1 MRRHPLPANPP
12 YSRPAKK
19 LPQLADAAQKPL
31 KESLN
36 NQICG
41 ISPFGKTLLI
51 GLSSMNRLRVL
62 YALQHGE
69 LCVNELADRL
79 DLSQP
84 YVSQQLRKLLA
95 SRLVC
100 ARRAK
105 QKIYYSISDPTLN
118 HFLRLALEAFCSD

>member
-62 YALQHGE
+62 YALEREE
-69 LCVNELADRL
+69 LCVCELADRL
-79 DLSQP
+79 GFSRP
-84 YVSQQLRKLLA
+84 YVSQQLRRLLA

-100 ARRAK
+100 ARRTERK
-105 QKIYYSISDPTLN
+105 VYYSISDLTLN
-118 HFLRLALEAFCSD
+118 RLLRLALDAYRPV

>member
-1 MRRHPLPANPP
+1 
-12 YSRPAKK
+12 
-19 LPQLADAAQKPL
+19 
-31 KESLN
+31 
-36 NQICG
+36 
-41 ISPFGKTLLI
+41 
-51 GLSSMNRLRVL
+51 MNRLRVL

-118 HFLRLALEAFCSD
+118 HFLRLALEAFCSE

>member
-1 MRRHPLPANPP
+1 MRSPTTTVNALPSPTGENP
-12 YSRPAKK
+12 R
-19 LPQLADAAQKPL
+19 LADGVPGRFRQT
-31 KESLN
+31 S
-36 NQICG
+36 QTSQTCS
-41 ISPFGKTLLI
+41 ISPYGNTLLV

-118 HFLRLALEAFCSD
+118 HFLRLALEAFCSE

>member
-1 MRRHPLPANPP
+1 MRRHRLPANPP

-36 NQICG
+36 SQICG

>member
-36 NQICG
+36 SQICG

>member
-36 NQICG
+36 SKICG

-62 YALQHGE
+62 YALEREE
-69 LCVNELADRL
+69 LCVCELADRL
-79 DLSQP
+79 GFSRP

-95 SRLVC
+95 GRLVC